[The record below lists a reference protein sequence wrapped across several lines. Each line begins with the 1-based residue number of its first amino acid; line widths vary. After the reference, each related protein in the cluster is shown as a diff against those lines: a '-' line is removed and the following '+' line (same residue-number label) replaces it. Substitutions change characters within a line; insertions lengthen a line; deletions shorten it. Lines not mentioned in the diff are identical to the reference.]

1 MKQARKELLL
11 LSFPPLPGELYD
23 EMINKKPKG
32 LAENFV
38 VFLTNG
44 NELFARC
51 YHRYCR
57 GGLVERQRYVFA
69 KDGCVRYTPDYETG
83 WKIANKFREPSFYSN
98 GSALR
103 NSLCDNSYDILN
115 QKAIK
120 RSCMKYSKLEKYLKF
135 GTLAIEYLHLYCRHP
150 NLEYIVEAGFG
161 EAILKENPHSFY
173 VSSPP
178 RSISIMEKIN
188 WKSNDLRKMLGL
200 TSEEI
205 KLLKGHEDNLLR
217 FFTAFKNWRAAYPRL
232 SAEDIL
238 QLAEHYSN
246 VVYEPS
252 DVEKTGIPPMRW
264 LQYILSQDISYI
276 EYSDHLRMCE
286 QLDYD
291 LHDTAISMPKNFR
304 EFHERCSQAI
314 KYVHDKQAREEFEK
328 NYAQRKR
335 LEYENDKFM
344 VRQPASIDDITAEG
358 CALHHCVA
366 SYAQR
371 HAKGVLHI
379 LFIRRKSEPDKPFY
393 TMELGVNGVIQQVR
407 GLRNKPAT
415 DDIEKFLEG
424 YKEYLS
430 EIFQKQ
436 KVRISA

>member
-1 MKQARKELLL
+1 MKQARKERLL

-23 EMINKKPKG
+23 EMKSKKPKSY
-32 LAENFV
+32 AENFV
-38 VFLTNG
+38 VFLTDG

-51 YHRYCR
+51 YHRYWS
-57 GGLVERQRYVFA
+57 GELVEKQRYVFA
-69 KDGCVRYTPDYETG
+69 KDGCVRYTPDHNAG
-83 WKIANKFREPSFYSN
+83 VWKISNNFREPSFYNN

-103 NSLCDNSYDILN
+103 NSLCDNSYDILDQN
-115 QKAIK
+115 AVK
-120 RSCMKYSKLEKYLKF
+120 RSCMKYSKLEEYLKF

-150 NLEYIVEAGFG
+150 NVEYIVEAGFG
-161 EAILKENPHSFY
+161 EALMKENPHSFY

-178 RSISIMEKIN
+178 RSMILMEEIN

-205 KLLKGHEDNLLR
+205 KLLKGHEDKLS
-217 FFTAFKNWRAAYPRL
+217 AFKNWRAAYPRL
-232 SAEDIL
+232 PAEDIL
-238 QLAEHYSN
+238 QLAEFNHN
-246 VVYEPS
+246 VVFMPS
-252 DVEKTGIPPMRW
+252 YAEKTGISPMRC
-264 LQYILSQDISYI
+264 LKYMLSQKISYI
-276 EYSDHLRMCE
+276 EYSDHMHMCE

-304 EFHERCSQAI
+304 EFHERCAQAI
-314 KYVHDKQAREEFEK
+314 KYAHDKQAREEFEK
-328 NYAQRKR
+328 NYAQRKQ

-366 SYAQR
+366 SYAER

-379 LFIRRKSEPDKPFY
+379 LFIRRKDEPDKPFY
-393 TMELGVNGVIQQVR
+393 TMELGVDGSIRQVR
-407 GLRNKPAT
+407 GLRNVLAT
-415 DDIEKFLEG
+415 KDIEKFLEN
-424 YKEYLS
+424 YKEYVS
-430 EIFQKQ
+430 GIFRRE